1 MSSRGCP
8 NGCIFC
14 CESALYGRKFRARSA
29 ENVVDEMTLLARKY
43 GVGHIV
49 IYDASFMVD
58 PARVERICDEMINR
72 SLNVSWRA
80 RVRADQL
87 NEALVAK
94 MKSAGCSTLAI
105 GVESG
110 SQRLLDLM
118 GKRCRIEEIENAF
131 KIAQDAGLWTVG
143 YFMFGTPTE
152 TREESYRTVE
162 FAKKLD
168 PDWALFTHATPL
180 PGTELYEM
188 NKEKMLTDDWARF
201 KFSANSPVASYDGMS
216 EREMQE
222 MMDYAF
228 RSFYVRKDWLL
239 NRLKKVSTPA
249 QVERVI
255 DSFMYYVHKTMQ
267 PKASDSVT
275 AMGQGQCA
283 LVS

>member
-1 MSSRGCP
+1 
-8 NGCIFC
+8 
-14 CESALYGRKFRARSA
+14 
-29 ENVVDEMTLLARKY
+29 
-43 GVGHIV
+43 
-49 IYDASFMVD
+49 
-58 PARVERICDEMINR
+58 
-72 SLNVSWRA
+72 
-80 RVRADQL
+80 
-87 NEALVAK
+87 
-94 MKSAGCSTLAI
+94 
-105 GVESG
+105 
-110 SQRLLDLM
+110 M

-143 YFMFGTPTE
+143 YFMFGTPGE
-152 TREESYRTVE
+152 TREESYQTVE

-180 PGTELYEM
+180 PGTKLYEM
-188 NKEKMLTDDWARF
+188 NKEKMLTDDWSRF

-222 MMDYAF
+222 VMDYAF

-255 DSFMYYVHKTMQ
+255 DSFMYYVDKTLQ

-275 AMGQGQCA
+275 TIGQGQCA